1 MLSCLQVS
9 PEARKYFAL
18 GQDASLY
25 TVAPLDYETSP
36 NHTLVIVSGRTSD
49 IYYVNVQVS
58 VTGLRFR

>member
-1 MLSCLQVS
+1 MS

-18 GQDASLY
+18 GLDASLY
-25 TVAPLDYETSP
+25 TVAPLDYEASP

-58 VTGLRFR
+58 GLRFR